1 MTSSLTPNTDTIS
14 PKPVIIVAILWVALV
29 MAVHF
34 FMLQVVYPNTGGW
47 ADIYVPAKSGGHSY
61 FTDAGEF
68 QTISYIAIGVAVALA
83 AATLFAVSR
92 GKRLQ
97 IKVMLASFFL
107 TAAGLYGATIL
118 GNGFHEWLGG
128 AWSAAGIAIPLL
140 IALGGQIYLFKTM
153 KAVLTTGVR
162 KG

>member
-14 PKPVIIVAILWVALV
+14 PKPVIVVALLWVALV
-29 MAVHF
+29 VAVHF
-34 FMLQVVYPNTGGW
+34 FMLQVIYPNAGGW
-47 ADIYVPAKSGGHSY
+47 VDIYIPAKSGGRGY
-61 FTDAGEF
+61 F
-68 QTISYIAIGVAVALA
+68 AVALA

-97 IKVMLASFFL
+97 IEVMLASFFL

-128 AWSAAGIAIPLL
+128 AWSAAGIAMPLL
-140 IALGGQIYLFKTM
+140 IALAGQIYLFKTM
-153 KAVLTTGVR
+153 KSVLTTGVR